1 LVTLV
6 KAFMYNVL
14 LMVVVYIPK
23 YKHTHTHTHTQT
35 HTKAKQKQTNSSDS
49 GKLQKALVWFKNL
62 KLFMALTK

>member
-14 LMVVVYIPK
+14 YMVVVYIPK
-23 YKHTHTHTHTQT
+23 YKHT

-49 GKLQKALVWFKNL
+49 GKLQKALVRFKNL